1 MSEKLENASQLHETK
16 LSRDGLTDLQMH
28 FLDRMQALVHQ
39 QAEYLQRE
47 EQDDFERKLIS
58 RAVYASLTDC
68 VNSGVGDQAHAV
80 LEASRRPG
88 Y

>member
-1 MSEKLENASQLHETK
+1 MSDKLENASQLHETK
-16 LSRDGLTDLQMH
+16 LSRDGLTDLQVH
-28 FLDRMQALVHQ
+28 FLARMQALVRQ

-47 EQDDFERKLIS
+47 EQDDLERKLIS

-68 VNSGVGDQAHAV
+68 VNVGVGDQAHAV

>member
-16 LSRDGLTDLQMH
+16 LSRDGLTDLQVH
-28 FLDRMQALVHQ
+28 FLDRMQALVRQ
-39 QAEYLQRE
+39 QEEYVRRE
-47 EQDDFERKLIS
+47 EQEDLDRKLIS
-58 RAVYASLTDC
+58 RAIYASLTDC
-68 VNSGVGDQAHAV
+68 VNAGVGDQAHAI